1 MGGDEFAVIVKK
13 EDYHNLDE
21 LVEQFDAVAEEI
33 NADAEPWEQ
42 VQLSKGFA
50 VFDPSEDSDV
60 TDVMQRA
67 DKLMYD
73 NKRDRKNRKI
83 SKGDD

>member
-1 MGGDEFAVIVKK
+1 MKN
-13 EDYHNLDE
+13 EDYHDLAE
-21 LVEQFDAVAEEI
+21 LVEEFDAVAEEI

-50 VFDPSEDSDV
+50 VFDPSEDSNV

-67 DKLMYD
+67 DKLMYE
-73 NKRDRKNRKI
+73 NKRDRKNRQKQ
-83 SKGDD
+83 